1 LDATGNKTPGSA
13 VGLASLIATHNPAG
27 FIVSTGMKVYGEKS
41 GSDTV
46 QGRAQQIAKQI
57 GDQLKQ
63 RFQQQGWIS
72 GS

>member
-1 LDATGNKTPGSA
+1 MR
-13 VGLASLIATHNPAG
+13 VRMI
-27 FIVSTGMKVYGEKS
+27 